1 MLRGLWTFSQ
11 TVMVQFWAI
20 PTHPIP
26 GSRREE
32 RSTSLSM
39 STAQELGPE
48 VTPQL
53 PSFLTRQAQRPQLL
67 LQGHAFQP
75 LTSSAASPSMSFS
88 SSGAQGCTWVS
99 RWGRTGAEL
108 RGTTISLHHHLVPA
122 ELLPASTPGLRTES
136 IIAIDAPMQEVNEEN
151 KCKCSVGNS
160 GNRSLG

>member
-1 MLRGLWTFSQ
+1 MDLLTNCNGAVLSHSHTSHPWIPERRAQHHSLHVHCSGIGPRGHPSAAFFPNQ
-11 TVMVQFWAI
+11 T
-20 PTHPIP
+20 
-26 GSRREE
+26 
-32 RSTSLSM
+32 
-39 STAQELGPE
+39 GP
-48 VTPQL
+48 
-53 PSFLTRQAQRPQLL
+53 APQLL

-108 RGTTISLHHHLVPA
+108 RGTTTSLHHHLVPA